1 MQLNYP
7 KIIKLNRIIKKT
19 KEKGVFEMR
28 TEQSSKAVISRSY
41 EGRWLQGQEAA

>member
-1 MQLNYP
+1 MVQYSVLISYKQISIIKMVMVMQLNYP

-28 TEQSSKAVISRSY
+28 TE
-41 EGRWLQGQEAA
+41 